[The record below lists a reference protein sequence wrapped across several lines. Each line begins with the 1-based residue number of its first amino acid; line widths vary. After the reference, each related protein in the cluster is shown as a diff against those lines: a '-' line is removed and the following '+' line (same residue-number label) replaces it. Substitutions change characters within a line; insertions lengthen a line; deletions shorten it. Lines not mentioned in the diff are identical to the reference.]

1 MRLNF
6 AGVPEPEIREG
17 VRRIG
22 RAMREQL
29 ALLGSLSGSRAQTPA
44 SQTEQEAV
52 PEQKLADVVALPRRE
67 RQSPTRRRRD
77 R

>member
-6 AGVPEPEIREG
+6 AGVPEQDIREG

-22 RAMREQL
+22 AAVHEQL
-29 ALLGSLSGSRAQTPA
+29 GLLGSLTGPGRAAPA
-44 SQTEQEAV
+44 AGAAEDPGAGTR
-52 PEQKLADVVALPRRE
+52 LADVLSLPVRE
-67 RQSPTRRRRD
+67 RSGDERRRRD